1 MIVAWS
7 LNAHDLRHPIYSR
20 LHRQVNLRRRRQIH
34 PLPRTPLLP
43 RLKRLSRRGTSC
55 RRTRLAAL
63 KHLSDEQLD
72 LMHTAPLDELKRR
85 GRSVH
90 GVETDLQTLRDRFE
104 TRPNFTK
111 VRSRRTK
118 KRQNVDIAEV
128 VVTRGQI
135 NAVRAAFK
143 AGITTSRIARQFGLS
158 QSDVRKALAS
168 DEWTR

>member
-1 MIVAWS
+1 MVTERTRSPAPDLFSSASAGDPSSPQTNPPSSSNAIAPTIETIVAPRHV
-7 LNAHDLRHPIYSR
+7 LPKDLP
-20 LHRQVNLRRRRQIH
+20 
-34 PLPRTPLLP
+34 
-43 RLKRLSRRGTSC
+43 
-55 RRTRLAAL
+55 AAL

-72 LMHTAPLDELKRR
+72 LMHTATLDELKRR

-111 VRSRRTK
+111 VPSRRTK

-128 VVTRGQI
+128 VLTRGQI

-168 DEWTR
+168 DERTR